1 MIGVGDS
8 GRTVGGHTVHS
19 FGVGDVIAPFT
30 RVAGNLASRGL
41 EYSPVNA
48 VRGTLELADVVAQA
62 ARGNVDAARQA
73 KAVSN
78 LARGMTGTA
87 IAYGFMLLAQAGLL
101 RQADDEDDADVRALN
116 QAEGITGTQLNL
128 SAAQRALSGEGTA
141 WRNGDTLID
150 LSSIEPLNLLMNLGT
165 EMAKSEGS
173 PIVTAWNATSDS
185 FMDVT
190 AELPVMQSIGNA
202 AVDIVRYD
210 QDPKEV
216 FAREAMNTLASS
228 TLPNLMRSAARGL
241 DDRPRST
248 YSGDTLTE
256 RLRDNA
262 KNSVPGLRETLPG
275 SVDGFG
281 RDRTYQGSRGFNLF
295 QAMLNPVGI
304 NTYTQGEVSKELEAV
319 RKATGDTSFYPDKS
333 APSKPKA
340 GGKELPLTY
349 EQRQEFQRTR
359 GSTSLLVMG
368 QMMGAD
374 AYKQSSDEQK
384 SKLLSDCSDYAYQ
397 AAKAEAMGRDSVD
410 EWVLN
415 AQNAQRDLGISTAD
429 FIALRQRYG
438 DGMFSGKSY
447 EKVKQA
453 AAAGLS
459 VEEYAAMQDGLD
471 ADGNGS
477 VSQAEARQYLDAQ
490 EFSRDQKA
498 DLWVIINKGWKTN
511 PYA

>member
-1 MIGVGDS
+1 
-8 GRTVGGHTVHS
+8 
-19 FGVGDVIAPFT
+19 
-30 RVAGNLASRGL
+30 
-41 EYSPVNA
+41 
-48 VRGTLELADVVAQA
+48 
-62 ARGNVDAARQA
+62 
-73 KAVSN
+73 
-78 LARGMTGTA
+78 
-87 IAYGFMLLAQAGLL
+87 
-101 RQADDEDDADVRALN
+101 
-116 QAEGITGTQLNL
+116 
-128 SAAQRALSGEGTA
+128 
-141 WRNGDTLID
+141 
-150 LSSIEPLNLLMNLGT
+150 
-165 EMAKSEGS
+165 
-173 PIVTAWNATSDS
+173 
-185 FMDVT
+185 
-190 AELPVMQSIGNA
+190 
-202 AVDIVRYD
+202 
-210 QDPKEV
+210 
-216 FAREAMNTLASS
+216 
-228 TLPNLMRSAARGL
+228 
-241 DDRPRST
+241 
-248 YSGDTLTE
+248 
-256 RLRDNA
+256 
-262 KNSVPGLRETLPG
+262 
-275 SVDGFG
+275 
-281 RDRTYQGSRGFNLF
+281 
-295 QAMLNPVGI
+295 MLNPVGI

-333 APSKPKA
+333 APSKLKA